1 MAGCN
6 AFYRNR
12 EPTLRRVLVATA
24 ASLIVASATSAASSA
39 YVRESR
45 TVFIDGHR
53 EIWRLEWAEKPVSV
67 CGADAVYMAITM
79 PCQDFAY
86 GEAGLLWLIRERDG
100 HDIDRMDLT
109 PLYNE
114 SNLSGYE
121 GVFVL
126 RHWPMRS
133 RDWDREDRGDATLV
147 ADVAKRKPYV
157 VMSLA
162 DYDHDGRATEFVVEV
177 DDFPRVERY
186 AAIGISKDEPRLHA
200 FSSAAHP
207 GKPLFLSKGAWDAL
221 KITGK
226 PSNVVDWPCVFDLWG
241 GSYADGAS
249 GTRVEANHG
258 TIRAWYRNYTCN
270 AKGQLGKGET
280 AEKL

>member
-6 AFYRNR
+6 AFYRNH
-12 EPTLRRVLVATA
+12 EPTLRRVLVAAA
-24 ASLIVASATSAASSA
+24 ASLIVTSATSAASSA

-45 TVFIDGHR
+45 TVLVDGHR
-53 EIWRLEWAEKPVSV
+53 EVWRLEWSEKPISA
-67 CGADAVYMAITM
+67 CGADDVSSAITI
-79 PCQDFAY
+79 PCWDFAY

-100 HDIDRMDLT
+100 HGIDRMDLT
-109 PLYNE
+109 PLYHE
-114 SNLSGYE
+114 SNLSGHD
-121 GVFVL
+121 GLFVL

-133 RDWDREDRGDATLV
+133 RDWDRADRGDPTLL

-177 DDFPRVERY
+177 DDFPRAERY
-186 AAIGISKDEPRLHA
+186 VAIGIAKNGPRLHA

-207 GKPLFLSKGAWDAL
+207 GKPLYLSKGAWDAL
-221 KITGK
+221 RETGK
-226 PSNVVDWPCVFDLWG
+226 PSNVIDWPCVFDLWG

-258 TIRAWYRNYTCN
+258 TIRAWDRGYTCS
-270 AKGQLGKGET
+270 AKGRLGKGKTEQ
-280 AEKL
+280 EL

>member
-1 MAGCN
+1 MAGRSE
-6 AFYRNR
+6 FYRNR
-12 EPTLRRVLVATA
+12 KSTPRRVLAAAA
-24 ASLIVASATSAASSA
+24 ASLIVASATSVASNA
-39 YVRESR
+39 YVRETR
-45 TVFIDGHR
+45 TVIVDGHR
-53 EIWRLEWAEKPVSV
+53 EIWRLEWREKPIPA
-67 CGADAVYMAITM
+67 CGADDVYSAITV

-86 GEAGLLWLIRERDG
+86 GEAGLLWLIRQREG

-109 PLYNE
+109 PLYHE
-114 SNLSGYE
+114 SSLSGYD

-126 RHWPMRS
+126 RHWPMRI
-133 RDWDREDRGDATLV
+133 RDMDRTDRGDPTLL
-147 ADVAKRKPYV
+147 ADVARRKPYV

-177 DDFPRVERY
+177 DDFPRAERY
-186 AAIGISKDEPRLHA
+186 VAIGITKNKPHLHA
-200 FSSAAHP
+200 LSSAAHP
-207 GKPLFLSKGAWDAL
+207 GEPLFLSKGAWDAL
-221 KITGK
+221 KATGK

-258 TIRAWYRNYTCN
+258 TIRAWDRNYACN

-280 AEKL
+280 GKEL

>member
-1 MAGCN
+1 MAARN

-12 EPTLRRVLVATA
+12 RPTLRRVLVAAT
-24 ASLIVASATSAASSA
+24 ASLIVASAASATPGA

-45 TVFIDGHR
+45 RVLVDGHR
-53 EIWRLEWAEKPVSV
+53 EVWRLEWREKPISA
-67 CGADAVYMAITM
+67 CGADAVYTAITV

-100 HDIDRMDLT
+100 HEIDRMDLT
-109 PLYNE
+109 PLYHE
-114 SNLSGYE
+114 SSLSGYD

-126 RHWPMRS
+126 RHWPMHT
-133 RDWDREDRGDATLV
+133 RDMDRTDRGDPTLLT
-147 ADVAKRKPYV
+147 DVVRRKPYV

-186 AAIGISKDEPRLHA
+186 VAIGITKKEPRLHA
-200 FSSAAHP
+200 LSGAAHP
-207 GKPLFLSKGAWDAL
+207 GEPLLLSKGAWDAL
-221 KITGK
+221 KATGK
-226 PSNVVDWPCVFDLWG
+226 PSNVIDWPCVFDLWG

-258 TIRAWYRNYTCN
+258 TIRAWYRNYACN

-280 AEKL
+280 GEEL